1 MNSEQATPACRRKV
15 HIALVG
21 GQPAPVYN
29 VIKATSPDVVEM
41 VYSDKTK
48 DVLDL
53 LMQELNDFKIE
64 GATKISATELNQ
76 IEECAKALANKY
88 ASDDITINI
97 SSGTKAWSHIFGVM
111 FQGMDNAHVVYIDQ
125 NNVLWDFKT
134 MTGERNFKFDMRTQF
149 RLYNNPLKFYTPLSE
164 YNENDDR
171 VANEVEKIRKINPVV
186 FNKLTI
192 TQNKKDKNKLNSR
205 EDRISAPDGFIS
217 WKKPAEKGDNTV
229 VEIEIKNKYNTF
241 NKTLR
246 SPHAFELVFN
256 AGWFEYKV
264 AKMLER
270 WDKSTEVLLNCTFP
284 DKNNAPKNE
293 VDVIV
298 NAGTKIFFIECKTQ
312 ISKITDIDKFRSV
325 VKNYGGTASKG
336 VFITEANKKDNAK
349 EKCDQNSVIDITLN
363 PQSCVQAIFDRLDEE
378 LVVSNA

>member
-1 MNSEQATPACRRKV
+1 M
-15 HIALVG
+15 
-21 GQPAPVYN
+21 
-29 VIKATSPDVVEM
+29 
-41 VYSDKTK
+41 
-48 DVLDL
+48 
-53 LMQELNDFKIE
+53 
-64 GATKISATELNQ
+64 
-76 IEECAKALANKY
+76 
-88 ASDDITINI
+88 
-97 SSGTKAWSHIFGVM
+97 
-111 FQGMDNAHVVYIDQ
+111 
-125 NNVLWDFKT
+125 
-134 MTGERNFKFDMRTQF
+134 
-149 RLYNNPLKFYTPLSE
+149 
-164 YNENDDR
+164 
-171 VANEVEKIRKINPVV
+171 
-186 FNKLTI
+186 
-192 TQNKKDKNKLNSR
+192 
-205 EDRISAPDGFIS
+205 
-217 WKKPAEKGDNTV
+217 
-229 VEIEIKNKYNTF
+229 EIEIKNKYNTF